1 MKKLTPNQTK
11 FLIGFLSGSC
21 AAIPL
26 IVLRVDASFMDAISK
41 WSASYGGS
49 IQREPLPVPQDSP
62 PVGRGSSNGFP
73 AAKLFA
79 PCAAPPPAESAV
91 PTYVSVA
98 PSRSYRDMKAK
109 ILMNTAPGNRMRSL
123 LSRVGYP
130 DRFDSELDYWQ
141 TEDGEISMKR
151 DDNDRVVSIQFVE

>member
-1 MKKLTPNQTK
+1 
-11 FLIGFLSGSC
+11 
-21 AAIPL
+21 
-26 IVLRVDASFMDAISK
+26 MDAISQ

-62 PVGRGSSNGFP
+62 PVGRGS
-73 AAKLFA
+73 AVA
-79 PCAAPPPAESAV
+79 PCAAPPLAESAV

-109 ILMNTAPGNRMRSL
+109 ILMNIAPGNRMRSL

-130 DRFDSELDYWQ
+130 DRFDDRLDYWS
-141 TEDGEISMKR
+141 TEDGEISVER
-151 DDNDRVVSIQFVE
+151 DDNDRVVSIQFVK